1 MRSFVMSDSKI
12 GRRALLR
19 GAGGLAALAALPSL
33 SACGTGTSRTASTG
47 TGGKGSK
54 TVVVRDSGGSY
65 GAALQ
70 KAIYTPFTQATG
82 IQVKVLN
89 LDDAP
94 LLAQIKQ
101 GRPQCDLI
109 NNSMMAH
116 NKYVKQDA
124 LEALDRDRLKSLKSA
139 KIPKAQITDHAIGHS
154 FYGQCIGY
162 RTDAFGGKKPESWA
176 DFWDTKAFQG
186 SRAMVHPDGDLPE
199 LEFAL
204 LADGVPMD
212 KLYPLD
218 VDRAFK
224 VLTRLRPDIK
234 KFWDSG
240 PLPGVLLSRQE
251 VTMSTVWDG
260 RLADLQKQG
269 VPVARQLNGMR
280 RQFSGYAIAKGAA
293 NMDNAYK
300 LMDFA
305 LSAES
310 QAAVAKAFP
319 SNPSSP
325 LAYAKLTED
334 ERNALAG
341 APKYYDKGFDADVDW
356 WLKNE
361 AAVTKRWLE
370 WARG

>member
-1 MRSFVMSDSKI
+1 MSDPQI

-19 GAGGLAALAALPSL
+19 GVGGLAALAALPSVA
-33 SACGTGTSRTASTG
+33 ACGTGTSRAA
-47 TGGKGSK
+47 TGGTSGGK

-70 KAIYTPFTQATG
+70 KAIYTPFTQETG
-82 IQVKVLN
+82 ITVKVLN

-109 NNSMMAH
+109 NNSMMSH
-116 NKYVKQDA
+116 TKYAEQDA
-124 LEALDRDRLKSLKSA
+124 LEALDRDRVRSLKSA
-139 KIPKAQITDHAIGHS
+139 KIPGSQITDHAIGHS

-162 RTDAFGGKKPESWA
+162 RTDAFDGKKPESWA
-176 DFWDTKAFQG
+176 DFWDTRTFKGA
-186 SRAMVHPDGDLPE
+186 RAMVHPDGDLPE

-224 VLTRLRPDIK
+224 VLTRLRSDIK

-269 VPVARQLNGMR
+269 VPVERQLNGMR
-280 RQFSGYAIAKGAA
+280 RQFVGYAIAKGAA
-293 NMDNAYK
+293 NADNAYR

-305 LSAES
+305 LRPEN
-310 QAAVAKAFP
+310 QANLAKAFP

-325 LAYAKLTED
+325 VAYARLSED

-341 APKYYDKGFDADVDW
+341 APKYYDKGFDADTDW

-361 AAVTKRWLE
+361 TAVTKRWLE

>member
-1 MRSFVMSDSKI
+1 MSDPQI

-19 GAGGLAALAALPSL
+19 GAGGIAALASL
-33 SACGTGTSRTASTG
+33 AACGTGTSRSSSAA
-47 TGGKGSK
+47 GGKGGGK
-54 TVVVRDSGGSY
+54 TVIVRDSGGAY

-70 KAIYTPFTQATG
+70 KAIYTPFTQETG

-109 NNSMMAH
+109 NNSMMSH
-116 NKYVKQDA
+116 LKYVKQDA
-124 LEALDRDRLKSLKSA
+124 LEALDLDRVKSVKSA
-139 KIPKAQITDHAIGHS
+139 KIPENQISEHAVGHA

-176 DFWDTKAFQG
+176 DFWDTKAFKG
-186 SRAMVHPDGDLPE
+186 GRSMVSPDGDLPE

-224 VLTRLRPDIK
+224 VMSRLRGDIK

-240 PLPGVLLSRQE
+240 PLPGVLLSREE

-260 RLADLQKQG
+260 RLADLQKQN
-269 VPVARQLNGMR
+269 VPVERQLNGMR
-280 RQFSGYAIAKGAA
+280 RQFQGYAIAKGAA
-293 NMDNAYK
+293 NVDGAYQ
-300 LMDFA
+300 LMDFS
-305 LSAES
+305 LRAEI
-310 QAAVAKAFP
+310 QANVAKAFP

-325 LAYAKLTED
+325 LAYDKLTED
-334 ERNALAG
+334 ERNALSG

>member
-1 MRSFVMSDSKI
+1 MRSFVMSNSKI

-325 LAYAKLTED
+325 LAYARLTED

-356 WLKNE
+356 WLNS
-361 AAVTKRWLE
+361 VLPPR
-370 WARG
+370 R

>member
-1 MRSFVMSDSKI
+1 MSDPQI

-19 GAGGLAALAALPSL
+19 GAGGLAALAAVPSL
-33 SACGTGTSRTASTG
+33 AACGTGTSRASAG
-47 TGGKGSK
+47 GGKGGGK
-54 TVVVRDSGGSY
+54 TVIIRDSGGSY

-70 KAIYTPFTQATG
+70 KAVYTPFTQETG
-82 IQVKVLN
+82 IAVKVLN

-109 NNSMMAH
+109 NNSMMTH
-116 NKYVKQDA
+116 LKYVQQDA
-124 LEALDRDRLKSLKSA
+124 LETLDKDRLKSLKSA
-139 KIPKAQITDHAIGHS
+139 KIPGNQITDHAIGHS

-176 DFWDTKAFQG
+176 DFWDTKAFHG
-186 SRAMVHPDGDLPE
+186 GRSMVSPDGDLPE

-218 VDRAFK
+218 VDRAFE
-224 VLTRLRPDIK
+224 VLTRLRSDIK

-269 VPVARQLNGMR
+269 VPVERQLNGMR
-280 RQFSGYAIAKGAA
+280 RQFVGYAIAKDAA
-293 NMDNAYK
+293 NVDGAYQ

-305 LSAES
+305 LRPES
-310 QAAVAKAFP
+310 QAALAKAFP

-325 LAYAKLTED
+325 VAYAKLSEG

-361 AAVTKRWLE
+361 TAVTKRWLE

>member
-1 MRSFVMSDSKI
+1 MKDARID
-12 GRRALLR
+12 RRLFLR
-19 GAGGLAALAALPSL
+19 GIGGVTAGVAAATTL
-33 SACGTGTSRTASTG
+33 SACGTGTSRSGADS
-47 TGGKGSK
+47 GGKGGK

-70 KAIYTPFTQATG
+70 KAIYTPFTQETG

-109 NNSMMAH
+109 NNSMMSH
-116 NKYVKQDA
+116 TKYVKQDA
-124 LEALDRDRLKSLKSA
+124 LEALDLDRIKSVKSA
-139 KIPKAQITDHAIGHS
+139 KIPENQITEHAVGSS
-154 FYGQCIGY
+154 FYGACMAY
-162 RTDAFGGKKPESWA
+162 RTDAFGGKKPQSWA
-176 DFWDTKAFQG
+176 DFWDTGAFQG
-186 SRAMVHPDGDLPE
+186 GRSMCNPDGDLPE

-224 VLTRLRPDIK
+224 VLTRLRGDIK

-260 RLADLQKQG
+260 RIADLQKQG
-269 VPVARQLNGMR
+269 VPVTRQLNGMR
-280 RQFSGYAIAKGAA
+280 RQFQGYAIAKGAV
-293 NMDNAYK
+293 NADAAYQ
-300 LMDFA
+300 LMDFS
-305 LSAES
+305 LRAES
-310 QAAVAKAFP
+310 QAALAKAFP

-325 LAYAKLTED
+325 LAYTKLTNE
-334 ERNALAG
+334 ERSALAG
-341 APKYYDKGFDADVDW
+341 APKYYDKGFDADIDW

-361 AAVTKRWLE
+361 SAVTKRWLE

>member
-1 MRSFVMSDSKI
+1 MTDPQI

-33 SACGTGTSRTASTG
+33 AACGTGTSRASAG
-47 TGGKGSK
+47 GGKGGGK

-70 KAIYTPFTQATG
+70 KAVYTPFTQETG
-82 IQVKVLN
+82 IGVKVLN

-109 NNSMMAH
+109 NNSMMSH
-116 NKYVKQDA
+116 LKYVQQDA
-124 LEALDRDRLKSLKSA
+124 LEALDKDRLKSLKSA
-139 KIPKAQITDHAIGHS
+139 KIPDKQITGHAIGHS

-162 RTDAFGGKKPESWA
+162 RTDAFGGRKPESWA
-176 DFWDTKAFQG
+176 DFWDTRAFEG
-186 SRAMVHPDGDLPE
+186 GRSMVSPDGDLPE

-224 VLTRLRPDIK
+224 VLTRLRSDIK

-280 RQFSGYAIAKGAA
+280 RQFSGYAIPKDAA
-293 NMDNAYK
+293 NADGAYR

-305 LSAES
+305 LRPES
-310 QAAVAKAFP
+310 QAALAKAFP

-325 LAYAKLTED
+325 LAYSKLTED
-334 ERNALAG
+334 QRNALAG

-361 AAVTKRWLE
+361 TAVTKRWLE

>member
-1 MRSFVMSDSKI
+1 MSDPQI

-19 GAGGLAALAALPSL
+19 GAGGLAAFAALPAL
-33 SACGTGTSRTASTG
+33 SGCGTGTSRSVAGS
-47 TGGKGSK
+47 GGKGGK

-70 KAIYTPFTQATG
+70 KAIYTPFTQETG

-109 NNSMMAH
+109 NNSMMSH
-116 NKYVKQDA
+116 TKYVQQDA
-124 LEALDRDRLKSLKSA
+124 LEKLDLDRVKSVKSA
-139 KIPKAQITDHAIGHS
+139 KIPEAQITDHAIGAA

-176 DFWDTKAFQG
+176 DFWDTKVFKG
-186 SRAMVHPDGDLPE
+186 GRSMVSPDGDLPE

-224 VLTRLRPDIK
+224 VLTRLRGDIK
-234 KFWDSG
+234 KYWDSG

-269 VPVARQLNGMR
+269 VPVERQLNGMR
-280 RQFSGYAIAKGAA
+280 RQFSGYAIAKDAA
-293 NMDNAYK
+293 NIDAAYQ
-300 LMDFA
+300 LMDFS
-305 LSAES
+305 LRAES
-310 QAAVAKAFP
+310 QAALVKFFP

-325 LAYAKLTED
+325 VAYAKLTEK
-334 ERNALAG
+334 ERSASAG

-361 AAVTKRWLE
+361 SAVTKRWLE

>member
-1 MRSFVMSDSKI
+1 MSDSQI

-19 GAGGLAALAALPSL
+19 GAGGLAALAAVPSIA
-33 SACGTGTSRTASTG
+33 ACGTGTSRVSSG
-47 TGGKGSK
+47 GGKGGK
-54 TVVVRDSGGSY
+54 AVIVRDSGGSY

-70 KAIYTPFTQATG
+70 KAVYTPFTQETG
-82 IQVKVLN
+82 IKVNVLN

-109 NNSMMAH
+109 NNSMMSH
-116 NKYVKQDA
+116 HKYIEQGA
-124 LEALDRDRLKSLKSA
+124 LETLDHDRIKSVKSA
-139 KIPKAQITDHAIGHS
+139 KIPGSQVTDHAIGNS
-154 FYGQCIGY
+154 FYGQCIAY
-162 RTDAFGGKKPESWA
+162 RTDAFGGRKPESWA
-176 DFWDTKAFQG
+176 DFWDTKAFKG
-186 SRAMVHPDGDLPE
+186 ARSMVNPDGDLPE

-224 VLTRLRPDIK
+224 VLTRLRPHIK

-260 RLADLQKQG
+260 RIADLQKQG

-280 RQFSGYAIAKGAA
+280 RQFQGYAIAKGAA
-293 NMDNAYK
+293 NVDGAYR
-300 LMDFA
+300 LMDFS
-305 LSAES
+305 LRAEI
-310 QAAVAKAFP
+310 QANIAKAFP

-325 LAYAKLTED
+325 VAYGKLTED

-341 APKYYDKGFDADVDW
+341 APKYYDKGFDADIDW
-356 WLKNE
+356 WIKNE
-361 AAVTKRWLE
+361 AAVTKRWLG

>member
-1 MRSFVMSDSKI
+1 MSDAQI

-19 GAGGLAALAALPSL
+19 GAGGLTALAALPSL
-33 SACGTGTSRTASTG
+33 SACGTGSSRTAGGS
-47 TGGKGSK
+47 GGKGGSK
-54 TVVVRDSGGSY
+54 TVVVRDSGGSW

-70 KAIYTPFTQATG
+70 KAIYTPFTQETG

-109 NNSMMAH
+109 NNSMMSH
-116 NKYVKQDA
+116 FKYVKQDA
-124 LEALDRDRLKSLKSA
+124 LEALDLDRVKSVKSA
-139 KIPKAQITDHAIGHS
+139 KIPEAQITDHAVGYG
-154 FYGQCIGY
+154 FYGQCIAY
-162 RTDAFGGKKPESWA
+162 RTDAFGGRKPESWA
-176 DFWDTKAFQG
+176 DFWDTKAFKG

-224 VLTRLRPDIK
+224 VMTELRSNIK

-240 PLPGVLLSRQE
+240 PLPGVLLSREE

-269 VPVARQLNGMR
+269 VPVERQLNGTR

-293 NMDNAYK
+293 NLDAAYK
-300 LMDFA
+300 LMDFS
-305 LSAES
+305 LRAES
-310 QAAVAKAFP
+310 QANIVKFFP

-325 LAYAKLTED
+325 VAYGKLTE
-334 ERNALAG
+334 EQRNASAG
-341 APKYYDKGFDADVDW
+341 APKYYDKGFDADVEW

-361 AAVTKRWLE
+361 SAVTKRWLE

>member
-1 MRSFVMSDSKI
+1 MKDARID
-12 GRRALLR
+12 RRLFLR
-19 GAGGLAALAALPSL
+19 GIGGVTAGVAAATAL
-33 SACGTGTSRTASTG
+33 SACGTGTSRSVG
-47 TGGKGSK
+47 SGGKGGK

-70 KAIYTPFTQATG
+70 KAIYTPFTQETG

-109 NNSMMAH
+109 NNSMMSH
-116 NKYVKQDA
+116 TKYVKQDA
-124 LEALDRDRLKSLKSA
+124 LEALDLDRIKSVKSA
-139 KIPKAQITDHAIGHS
+139 KIPEAQVTDHAVGSS
-154 FYGQCIGY
+154 FYGACMAY
-162 RTDAFGGKKPESWA
+162 RTDEFGGKKPQSWA
-176 DFWDTKAFQG
+176 DFWDTKVFQG
-186 SRAMVHPDGDLPE
+186 GRSMCNPDGDLPE

-204 LADGVPMD
+204 LADGVPID

-224 VLTRLRPDIK
+224 VLTQLRGDIK

-260 RLADLQKQG
+260 RIADLEKQG
-269 VPVARQLNGMR
+269 VPVTRQLNGMR
-280 RQFSGYAIAKGAA
+280 RQFQGYAIAKGAA
-293 NMDNAYK
+293 NLDAAYQ
-300 LMDFA
+300 LMDFS
-305 LSAES
+305 LRAES
-310 QAAVAKAFP
+310 QAALAKAFP

-325 LAYAKLTED
+325 LAYSKLTED

-361 AAVTKRWLE
+361 SAVTKRWLE

>member
-1 MRSFVMSDSKI
+1 MKDTRID
-12 GRRALLR
+12 RRLFLR
-19 GAGGLAALAALPSL
+19 GIGGVTAGAAAATAL
-33 SACGTGTSRTASTG
+33 SACGTGTSRASAG
-47 TGGKGSK
+47 GGKSGGK

-70 KAIYTPFTQATG
+70 KAIYTPFTQETG

-89 LDDAP
+89 LDNAP

-109 NNSMMAH
+109 NDAMVSH
-116 NKYVKQDA
+116 LKYVKQGA
-124 LEALDRDRLKSLKSA
+124 LEKLDLDRLKSVKSA
-139 KIPKAQITDHAIGHS
+139 KMPENQITEHAIGHS
-154 FYGQCIGY
+154 FYGQCIAY

-186 SRAMVHPDGDLPE
+186 GRAMCSPDGDLPE

-224 VLTRLRPDIK
+224 VLTRLRGDIK

-260 RLADLQKQG
+260 RIADLQKQG
-269 VPVARQLNGMR
+269 VPVERQLNGMR

-293 NMDNAYK
+293 NLDNAYQ
-300 LMDFA
+300 LLDFS
-305 LSAES
+305 LRAES
-310 QAAVAKAFP
+310 QAALAKAFP

-325 LAYAKLTED
+325 VAYEKLSEG
-334 ERNALAG
+334 ERDALAG
-341 APKYYDKGFDADVDW
+341 APKYYDMGFDADVDW

>member
-1 MRSFVMSDSKI
+1 MSDAQI

-33 SACGTGTSRTASTG
+33 SACGTGTSRASAG
-47 TGGKGSK
+47 GGKGGK

-70 KAIYTPFTQATG
+70 KAIYTPFTQETG

-109 NNSMMAH
+109 NNSMMSH
-116 NKYVKQDA
+116 TKYVKQDA
-124 LEALDRDRLKSLKSA
+124 LEALDLDRVKSVKSA
-139 KIPKAQITDHAIGHS
+139 KIPENQITGHAISHA

-176 DFWDTKAFQG
+176 DFWDTRAFQG

-224 VLTRLRPDIK
+224 VLTRLRSDIK
-234 KFWDSG
+234 KFW
-240 PLPGVLLSRQE
+240 
-251 VTMSTVWDG
+251 
-260 RLADLQKQG
+260 
-269 VPVARQLNGMR
+269 
-280 RQFSGYAIAKGAA
+280 
-293 NMDNAYK
+293 
-300 LMDFA
+300 
-305 LSAES
+305 
-310 QAAVAKAFP
+310 
-319 SNPSSP
+319 
-325 LAYAKLTED
+325 
-334 ERNALAG
+334 
-341 APKYYDKGFDADVDW
+341 
-356 WLKNE
+356 
-361 AAVTKRWLE
+361 
-370 WARG
+370 

>member
-1 MRSFVMSDSKI
+1 MKDARID
-12 GRRALLR
+12 RRLFLR
-19 GAGGLAALAALPSL
+19 GIGGVTAGVAAATTL
-33 SACGTGTSRTASTG
+33 SACGTGTSRVSPG
-47 TGGKGSK
+47 EGKGGSK
-54 TVVVRDSGGSY
+54 TVIVRDSGGSY

-70 KAIYTPFTQATG
+70 KAIYTPFTQETG

-89 LDDAP
+89 LDNAP

-109 NNSMMAH
+109 NDSMMSFT
-116 NKYVKQDA
+116 KYVAEDA
-124 LEALDRDRLKSLKSA
+124 LEALDLDRVKSVKSA

-154 FYGQCIGY
+154 FYGQCIAY
-162 RTDAFGGKKPESWA
+162 RTDAFGGRKPESWA
-176 DFWDTKAFQG
+176 DFFDTKAFKG
-186 SRAMVHPDGDLPE
+186 GRAMCSPDGDLPE

-224 VLTRLRPDIK
+224 VLTELRGDIK

-251 VTMSTVWDG
+251 VTMTTVWDG
-260 RLADLQKQG
+260 RIADLQKQG
-269 VPVARQLNGMR
+269 VPVERQLNGIR

-293 NMDNAYK
+293 NVDNAYK
-300 LMDFA
+300 LMDFS
-305 LSAES
+305 LRAET
-310 QAAVAKAFP
+310 QAALAKAFP
-319 SNPSSP
+319 SNPASP
-325 LAYAKLTED
+325 LAYAKLTE
-334 ERNALAG
+334 EQRNALAG
-341 APKYYDKGFDADVDW
+341 APKYYDKGFDADIDW

>member
-1 MRSFVMSDSKI
+1 MF
-12 GRRALLR
+12 LR
-19 GAGGLAALAALPSL
+19 GIGGVTAGVAAATAL
-33 SACGTGTSRTASTG
+33 SACGTGTSRSAASS
-47 TGGKGSK
+47 GGKGK
-54 TVVVRDSGGSY
+54 TVVVRDSGGSW

-70 KAIYTPFTQATG
+70 KAVYTPFTQETG

-89 LDDAP
+89 LDNAP

-109 NNSMMAH
+109 NDSMMSFA
-116 NKYVKQDA
+116 KYAAEDA
-124 LEALDRDRLKSLKSA
+124 LEALDRDRLKSVKSA
-139 KIPKAQITDHAIGHS
+139 KIPEAQITDHAIGHS
-154 FYGQCIGY
+154 FYGQCIAY
-162 RTDAFGGKKPESWA
+162 RTDAFGGRKPESWA
-176 DFWDTKAFQG
+176 DFWDTKAFKG
-186 SRAMVHPDGDLPE
+186 GRAMCSPDGDLPE

-224 VLTRLRPDIK
+224 VLTRLRGDIK

-240 PLPGVLLSRQE
+240 PVPGVLLSRQE

-260 RLADLQKQG
+260 RIADLQKQG
-269 VPVARQLNGMR
+269 VPVERQLNGIR

-293 NMDNAYK
+293 NADNAYQ
-300 LMDFA
+300 LMDFS

-310 QAAVAKAFP
+310 QANLAKAFP

-325 LAYAKLTED
+325 LAYTKLTED

-341 APKYYDKGFDADVDW
+341 APKYYDKGFDADIDW

-361 AAVTKRWLE
+361 SAVTKRWLE

>member
-1 MRSFVMSDSKI
+1 D
-12 GRRALLR
+12 GR
-19 GAGGLAALAALPSL
+19 
-33 SACGTGTSRTASTG
+33 
-47 TGGKGSK
+47 
-54 TVVVRDSGGSY
+54 
-65 GAALQ
+65 
-70 KAIYTPFTQATG
+70 
-82 IQVKVLN
+82 
-89 LDDAP
+89 
-94 LLAQIKQ
+94 
-101 GRPQCDLI
+101 
-109 NNSMMAH
+109 
-116 NKYVKQDA
+116 
-124 LEALDRDRLKSLKSA
+124 
-139 KIPKAQITDHAIGHS
+139 
-154 FYGQCIGY
+154 
-162 RTDAFGGKKPESWA
+162 KPESWA

-186 SRAMVHPDGDLPE
+186 GRAMVSPDGDLPE

-224 VLTRLRPDIK
+224 VLTRLRGDIK

-260 RLADLQKQG
+260 RIADLQKQG
-269 VPVARQLNGMR
+269 VPVERQLNGMR

-293 NMDNAYK
+293 NVDGAYQ

-305 LSAES
+305 LRAES
-310 QAAVAKAFP
+310 QAALAKAFP

-325 LAYAKLTED
+325 VAYAKLTED

-341 APKYYDKGFDADVDW
+341 APKYYDEGFDADIDW

-361 AAVTKRWLE
+361 SAVTKRWLE